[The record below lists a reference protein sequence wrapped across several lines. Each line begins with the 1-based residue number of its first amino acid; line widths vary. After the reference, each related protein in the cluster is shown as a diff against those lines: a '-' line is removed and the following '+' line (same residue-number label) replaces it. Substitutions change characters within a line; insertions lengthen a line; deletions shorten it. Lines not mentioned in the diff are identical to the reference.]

1 MLPTPERRPQM
12 TEGKQSSNGP
22 TGRTRRPQSQKPALT
37 LEMHK
42 RIGLPLRNLY
52 TSVVQEGVPDRFT
65 ELLRRLDAQR

>member
-1 MLPTPERRPQM
+1 MS
-12 TEGKQSSNGP
+12 EGKRSDGP
-22 TGRTRRPQSQKPALT
+22 TGRSRRPLSPSQKPALT